1 MESYTEFASVYDLFM
16 DEVPYKEWKER
27 LIEHLKDH
35 NITDGLVLDLGCGTG
50 TMTELLSCE
59 GYDMIGVDASYDMLN
74 VAMEKREASG
84 QDILYLCQKM
94 QEFELYGTV
103 RAVVCVCDSINYLL
117 SPEDLVRTFK
127 LVNNY
132 LDPKG
137 IFIFDFNTVHK
148 YRDTIGD
155 RVIAENREEASFI
168 WENEYDEESQINE
181 YVLTVFIKNAE
192 NGLYEKTEEEHL
204 QRGYELEEI
213 RACLEKA
220 GLVFIKAY
228 DTDTNGNVAEN
239 SERITVVAM
248 ECGK

>member
-16 DEVPYKEWKER
+16 DEVPYKEWKDQ
-27 LIEHLKDH
+27 LVEHLKEH
-35 NITDGLVLDLGCGTG
+35 NINDGLVLDLGCGTG
-50 TMTELLSCE
+50 TMTELLSRE

-84 QDILYLCQKM
+84 RDILYLCQEM

-117 SPEDLVRTFK
+117 SHEDLVRTFK

-148 YRDTIGD
+148 YRDVIGD

-168 WENEYDEESQINE
+168 WENEYNEESCINE
-181 YVLTVFIKNAE
+181 YVLTVFIKNPE
-192 NGLYEKTEEEHL
+192 NGYYEKAEEEHF
-204 QRGYELEEI
+204 QRGYELQEI
-213 RACLEKA
+213 RDCLEEA
-220 GLVFIKAY
+220 GLIFVKAY
-228 DTDTNGNVAEN
+228 DTDTNDHVTEA
-239 SERITVVAM
+239 SERITVVAV